1 MDIHGYV
8 DAYFGSYWYHLLTGV
23 HANIVN
29 SCHTL
34 TSLIVRLDPTPWPLI
49 QSELHPYVVQYD
61 DLVDGP
67 LSTFHKL
74 SSSIGGAVKT
84 MGDMVFNAIRTQ
96 RQFLLL
102 ASRSKQPTR
111 DILINLLK
119 PTDEAIQS
127 IQAFREKNRTTEW
140 FNHLSAISESISALG
155 WVTVAPTPGPFVKEM
170 KDAAQFYTN
179 KVLVS
184 WKDKDRLHVDWTKSW
199 IEFLTQLQAYIKDYH
214 TTGLTWNIRGADV
227 SPGMNGASFAPP
239 PPPRGGPPPPPPPPS
254 TDFMSA
260 EASAAE
266 DARLQLMKD
275 LSMGTDITG
284 RLKRVTADQQTH
296 KNPAL
301 KASSV
306 VPASA
311 ARSGTASYAGQ
322 KAIVMKPPKFELEG
336 KKWLLEYING
346 RKDIVIEGT
355 EMNQSINLYKCV
367 DTIVQVKGKV
377 NSITVDSCSK
387 TAVVFEDIVSVVEFI
402 NCQSI
407 QAQVNV
413 C

>member
-1 MDIHGYV
+1 
-8 DAYFGSYWYHLLTGV
+8 
-23 HANIVN
+23 
-29 SCHTL
+29 
-34 TSLIVRLDPTPWPLI
+34 
-49 QSELHPYVVQYD
+49 
-61 DLVDGP
+61 
-67 LSTFHKL
+67 
-74 SSSIGGAVKT
+74 

-127 IQAFREKNRTTEW
+127 IQAFREKNRTSEW

-170 KDAAQFYTN
+170 RDAAQFYTN
-179 KVLVS
+179 KVLVG
-184 WKDKDRLHVDWTKSW
+184 WKDRDRLHVDWTKAW
-199 IEFLTQLQAYIKDYH
+199 IDFLTQLQGYIKDYH

-227 SPGMNGASFAPP
+227 ASTATNGSGSAPP
-239 PPPRGGPPPPPPPPS
+239 PPPRAGGPPPPPPPPS
-254 TDFMSA
+254 ADYLSA
-260 EASAAE
+260 EQAAD

-284 RLKRVTADQQTH
+284 RLKKVTADQQTH

-311 ARSGTASYAGQ
+311 ARTHASSGGPQRAQ
-322 KAIVMKPPKFELEG
+322 VMKPPKFELEG
-336 KKWLLEYING
+336 KKWMIEYING
-346 RKDIVIEGT
+346 RKDIVVEAT

-367 DTIVQVKGKV
+367 DTVVQVKGKV
-377 NSITVDSCSK
+377 NSITVDSCTK

-407 QAQVNV
+407 QAQVMSSIYHL
-413 C
+413 